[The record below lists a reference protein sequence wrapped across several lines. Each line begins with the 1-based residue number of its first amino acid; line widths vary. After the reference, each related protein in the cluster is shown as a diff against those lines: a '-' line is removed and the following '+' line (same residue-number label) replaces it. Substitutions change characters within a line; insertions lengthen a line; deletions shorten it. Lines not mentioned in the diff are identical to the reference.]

1 MKRNKI
7 PRILLAMLISV
18 FLWLYVVT
26 VVDPN
31 DTKVVYSVPV
41 TYENMTS
48 LTDNSLVMTSGQNA
62 TVTLKFYGRRSDLN
76 HLTSESLTVT
86 ADVSRIKS
94 EGEQNLRYTVT
105 LPDSVSDNNVQL
117 TERTPSRLTV
127 DVERAV
133 EKQVNVAVDISNE
146 VADGYVA
153 DLEAMKISPETITV
167 FGPEAEV
174 SKIDSARVSLDVGGV
189 TETVDNSFPYQ
200 LVDSDGNA
208 VDTTNFRCS
217 ADAVDVMLTVEKYK
231 EIPLTLELKAG
242 GGAKEKNVTVTLSPA
257 YITISGPGAIV
268 DAMDSLSIGT
278 LDLASMTELSET
290 KTYDITLPDNVTNV
304 SGQNQ
309 VTARIVLNGLSTK
322 TLEGENFSVSHKPD
336 GLDVAI
342 VTTTLEITIRGP
354 SDEIEAIS
362 AKNLTVQGDLSD
374 FSQAGTY
381 KIPVTVT
388 SKDFPGVGMIGS
400 ASITVTLQ

>member
-76 HLTSESLTVT
+76 DLTSESLTVT

-94 EGEQNLRYTVT
+94 EGEQNLSYTVT

-133 EKQVNVAVDISNE
+133 EKQVDVEVDISNE

-174 SKIDSARVSLDVGGV
+174 SRIDSARVSLDIGGV

-268 DAMDSLSIGT
+268 DAMDSVSIGT
-278 LDLASMTELSET
+278 LDLASMTEMTET

-322 TLEGENFSVSHKPD
+322 TLEVENFSVSHKPD
-336 GLDVAI
+336 GLNVTI

-362 AKNLTVQGDLSD
+362 AKDLTVQGDLSD

>member
-1 MKRNKI
+1 MKKNKI

-76 HLTSESLTVT
+76 NLTSESLTVT

-105 LPDSVSDNNVQL
+105 LPDTVSDNNVQL

-174 SKIDSARVSLDVGGV
+174 SKIDSARVGLDIGGV

-242 GGAKEKNVTVTLSPA
+242 GGAKEENVTVTLSPA

-322 TLEGENFSVSHKPD
+322 TLEVENFSVSHKPD

-362 AKNLTVQGDLSD
+362 AKDLTVQGDLSD

>member
-62 TVTLKFYGRRSDLN
+62 TVTLKFYGRLSDLN
-76 HLTSESLTVT
+76 KLTSESLTVT

-94 EGEQNLRYTVT
+94 EGEQNLRCTVT

-133 EKQVNVAVDISNE
+133 EKQVNVEVDISNE

-189 TETVDNSFPYQ
+189 TATVDNSFPYQ

-242 GGAKEKNVTVTLSPA
+242 GGAKEENVTVTLSPA

-322 TLEGENFSVSHKPD
+322 TLEVENFSVSHKPD

-362 AKNLTVQGDLSD
+362 AKDLTVQGDLSD

>member
-94 EGEQNLRYTVT
+94 EGEQNLSYTVT

-127 DVERAV
+127 NVERAV
-133 EKQVNVAVDISNE
+133 EKQVDVAVDISNE

-174 SKIDSARVSLDVGGV
+174 SKIDSARVSLDIGGV

-322 TLEGENFSVSHKPD
+322 TLEVENFSVSHKPD

-362 AKNLTVQGDLSD
+362 AKDLTVQGDLSD

>member
-48 LTDNSLVMTSGQNA
+48 LTDNNLVMTSGQNA

-76 HLTSESLTVT
+76 NLTSESLTVT

-94 EGEQNLRYTVT
+94 EGEQNLSYTVT
-105 LPDSVSDNNVQL
+105 LPDSVSNNNVQL

-133 EKQVNVAVDISNE
+133 EKQVDVAVDISNE

-174 SKIDSARVSLDVGGV
+174 SKIDSARVSLDIGGV

-322 TLEGENFSVSHKPD
+322 TLEVENFSVSHKPD
-336 GLDVAI
+336 GLDATI

-354 SDEIEAIS
+354 SDEIEAIT
-362 AKNLTVQGDLSD
+362 AKDLTVQGDLSD